1 MIKLKDIIIE
11 TWNSNIWPSDLWNSD
26 IWNSDIWPSHV
37 WEGKK
42 IDEWIG
48 PGVKNYW
55 LSPDGKMIEVYDH
68 IEYVVEFID
77 PDNFYMEEDY
87 PMTNDGGIAEEDEV
101 YEAAYAKQF
110 VRVVSEKK
118 ENTMYFSYGEGHP
131 PSRKQMAEL
140 RNFAIEN
147 KFQLV
152 NAMNNRPVD
161 LS

>member
-1 MIKLKDIIIE
+1 MIKLKDLIIE

-42 IDEWIG
+42 LDEWIG
-48 PGVKNYW
+48 EGVKNYW

-77 PDNFYMEEDY
+77 PDSFYMEDGY
-87 PMTNDGGIAEEDEV
+87 PMKDDGSIVEEDDV
-101 YEAAYAKQF
+101 YEVAYAKQF
-110 VRVVSEKK
+110 VRVVIESNEKK
-118 ENTMYFSYGEGHP
+118 MYFSYGEGFP
-131 PSRKQMAEL
+131 PNRKQLSEL
-140 RNFAIEN
+140 KNFAIEHQYELIN
-147 KFQLV
+147 S
-152 NAMNNRPVD
+152 MNNRPVD